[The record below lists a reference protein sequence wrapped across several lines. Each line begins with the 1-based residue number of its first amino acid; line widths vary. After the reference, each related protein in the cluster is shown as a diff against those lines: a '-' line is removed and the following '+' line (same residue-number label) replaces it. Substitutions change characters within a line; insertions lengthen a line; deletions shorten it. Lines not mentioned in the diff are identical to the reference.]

1 MDKQAVIDILNS
13 IRTNENSD
21 RADELV
27 HLILSLDEEAFNS
40 ALHNIGDEDE
50 VKLYLQR
57 KLQEIPDLRTVE
69 HIPINGIFAYGIT
82 RRKRTSAFASRF
94 T

>member
-27 HLILSLDEEAFNS
+27 HFILSLDEEEFKS

-57 KLQEIPDLRTVE
+57 KLQESSNLRTVE
-69 HIPINGIFAYGIT
+69 HIPINDIFTYGIT
-82 RRKRTSAFASRF
+82 RREFTSAFASRF

>member
-27 HLILSLDEEAFNS
+27 HFILSLDEE
-40 ALHNIGDEDE
+40 E

-57 KLQEIPDLRTVE
+57 KLQESSNLRTVE
-69 HIPINGIFAYGIT
+69 HIPINDIFTYGIT